1 MTKTLSLEVL
11 SFLASWTPSLFV
23 EVLFPDSVGEIR
35 CPDVT
40 SVVEVSVAR
49 SLDRA
54 VVSCSVVNVLVEIFP
69 NKIVVVSSLSMES
82 VVVRRVSFLLAV
94 EAMVEAIVTTVVESF
109 CFVNWVVIALLVV
122 LEIFCGTV
130 VTCEDIVVVRG
141 VLLLS
146 VVTAMVDVVVITVCA
161 CEEGKYVQKIN
172 SHCWVPYFHFNAD
185 RVSQLCCLCQT
196 NSATRAYPWF
206 CSMKR
211 LKVYLHSLH
220 G

>member
-23 EVLFPDSVGEIR
+23 EVLFPDSVSEIR

-82 VVVRRVSFLLAV
+82 VVVRRVSLLLAV
-94 EAMVEAIVTTVVESF
+94 EAMVEAIVATVVESF

-146 VVTAMVDVVVITVCA
+146 VVKAMVDVVVITVCVWRR
-161 CEEGKYVQKIN
+161 KYVQKIN
-172 SHCWVPYFHFNAD
+172 SHCGVPYFHFNAD

>member
-23 EVLFPDSVGEIR
+23 EVLSGKFPDSVSEIR

-40 SVVEVSVAR
+40 SVVDVSVAR
-49 SLDRA
+49 SHDRA

-69 NKIVVVSSLSMES
+69 NQIVVVSSLSMES
-82 VVVRRVSFLLAV
+82 VVVRRVSLLLAV
-94 EAMVEAIVTTVVESF
+94 EAMVEAIVATVVESF

-122 LEIFCGTV
+122 LESFCGTV

-146 VVTAMVDVVVITVCA
+146 VVKAMVDVVVITVC
-161 CEEGKYVQKIN
+161 VWRRKIRPKDQF
-172 SHCWVPYFHFNAD
+172 SL
-185 RVSQLCCLCQT
+185 R
-196 NSATRAYPWF
+196 SAVF
-206 CSMKR
+206 SF
-211 LKVYLHSLH
+211 
-220 G
+220 